1 MSAIHS
7 FFHCLEVEE
16 TSINAAS
23 LFVKIAFR
31 VGKII
36 IGEKHLCPLEF
47 CCLPY
52 LICVEPCTSCV
63 CVVSFDMA
71 SLQSQRKEVKGLGWL
86 VGPCRKISR
95 SKSVLSDGCRLE
107 GRTDSLHFPGG
118 HSRKTGLRGSC
129 TFSLTRSWSAL
140 WAVFVF
146 RITGSI
152 TQPAAVLQCE
162 PKIEHYK
169 NWHCTHSS
177 DTFAVWKG
185 IDQLDCENFT
195 DSQDLNR
202 CWYAF

>member
-1 MSAIHS
+1 MNTTQLFANMSAIHS

-71 SLQSQRKEVKGLGWL
+71 SLQSQRKEVRGLGWL

-129 TFSLTRSWSAL
+129 TFSLTCSWSAL

-169 NWHCTHSS
+169 N
-177 DTFAVWKG
+177 
-185 IDQLDCENFT
+185 
-195 DSQDLNR
+195 
-202 CWYAF
+202 